1 CGISGGPHRGSC
13 RRLTMQIEQHTIHP
27 IAADARH
34 GRARDLF
41 TVWFG
46 SNVMLLT
53 VITGALAVTVFRL
66 PLGWAVG
73 GLLVGNLVGGLMMA
87 LHAAQGP
94 TLGVPQMVQTR
105 GQFGA
110 RGALFVVAIVIIMY
124 DGFFASNLVLGAE
137 TLRVIAPG
145 MSEIVAI
152 VLLGVLSVIA
162 TILGYDVIHGYT
174 RLMTYV
180 SGAILL
186 LTFAWILFVHGVPA
200 DLFTRNAGAGAPRI
214 LGAVSVAALWQIAY
228 APYVSDYSR
237 YMPAETGVRPA
248 FWATYWGC
256 CLGSILPMTL
266 GVIVALVAGQNE
278 IIPTLATLTRG
289 ITALVFVVF
298 SVAMI
303 ANNAMNVYCGALS
316 SLLFG
321 YTLQPSW
328 HPQARARTLVS
339 LMLLVIALALAL
351 LGRNSFLESY
361 TSFILLLLYVLTPWT
376 AINLVDYYLIRR
388 ARYDVSSFMRADG
401 GIYGR
406 YNGKALFC
414 YALGIL
420 VQIPFV
426 SNPLYKGVVARAL
439 HEADLSWIVGLI
451 VTATTYYFMARAAQ
465 VTAPARNVPNPVV

>member
-1 CGISGGPHRGSC
+1 
-13 RRLTMQIEQHTIHP
+13 MQIEQHTIHP
-27 IAADARH
+27 IAPDARH

-41 TVWFG
+41 TIWFG

-53 VITGALAVTVFRL
+53 VITGALAVTVFQL
-66 PLGWAVG
+66 PFGWAVAS
-73 GLLVGNLVGGLMMA
+73 LLIGNLVGGLMMA

-105 GQFGA
+105 GQFGS

-137 TLRVIAPG
+137 TLRVIVPG
-145 MSEIVAI
+145 MGEIVAI
-152 VLLGVLSVIA
+152 VLLGAVSVVT

-174 RLMTYV
+174 RLMTYI
-180 SGAILL
+180 SGAILV
-186 LTFAWILFVHGVPA
+186 LTFAWMLFVHGLPP
-200 DLFTRNAGAGAPRI
+200 DLFTRNGSPSGPHI
-214 LGAVSVAALWQIAY
+214 LGAISVAALWQIAY

-237 YMPAETGVRPA
+237 YMPADTGARPA

-266 GVIVALVAGQNE
+266 GVVVALAAGKGE
-278 IIPTLATLTRG
+278 IVPTLATLTRG

-298 SVAMI
+298 SVAMV

-316 SLLFG
+316 ALLFG
-321 YTLQPSW
+321 YTLRSDW
-328 HPQARARTLVS
+328 RPQARARAAVS
-339 LMLLVIALALAL
+339 LILLAVALGLAI
-351 LGRNSFLESY
+351 LGRSSFLESY

-376 AINLVDYYLIRR
+376 AVNLVDYYLIRR
-388 ARYDVSSFMRADG
+388 AQYDVSSFMRADG
-401 GIYGR
+401 GVYGR
-406 YNGKALFC
+406 YNAKALFC
-414 YALGIL
+414 YALGIV

-426 SNPLYKGVVARAL
+426 SNPLYKGFIARAL

-451 VTATTYYFMARAAQ
+451 VTSTVYYFMARS
-465 VTAPARNVPNPVV
+465 ARRLDYEPISVQNLT

>member
-1 CGISGGPHRGSC
+1 
-13 RRLTMQIEQHTIHP
+13 MQIEQHTIHP
-27 IAADARH
+27 IAVNARH

-66 PLGWAVG
+66 PFGWAVAS
-73 GLLVGNLVGGLMMA
+73 LLVGNLVGGLMMA

-105 GQFGA
+105 GQFGSL
-110 RGALFVVAIVIIMY
+110 GALFVVAIVIVMY

-137 TLRVIAPG
+137 TLHVIAPG

-152 VLLGVLSVIA
+152 ALLGVVSVIA
-162 TILGYDVIHGYT
+162 TILGYDVIHAYT
-174 RLMTYV
+174 RLMTYA

-186 LTFAWILFVHGVPA
+186 LTFGWILFVHGVPLE
-200 DLFTRNAGAGAPRI
+200 LFMRNGGASGPRI
-214 LGAVSVAALWQIAY
+214 LGAISIAALWQIAY

-266 GVIVALVAGQNE
+266 GVLVALAAGTAE
-278 IIPTLATLTRG
+278 IIPTLARLTGG

-298 SVAMI
+298 SVAMV

-316 SLLFG
+316 SVLFG
-321 YTLQPSW
+321 YTLRPGW
-328 HPQARARTLVS
+328 RPQARARTVVS
-339 LMLLVIALALAL
+339 LILLAIALSLAL
-351 LGRNSFLESY
+351 LGRSSFLESY

-388 ARYDVSSFMRADG
+388 AQYDVSSFMRADG
-401 GIYGR
+401 GVYGR
-406 YNGKALFC
+406 YNAKALFC
-414 YALGIL
+414 YTLGIL

-426 SNPLYKGVVARAL
+426 SNPLYKGFIARAL

-451 VTATTYYFMARAAQ
+451 VTSTVYYLMARS
-465 VTAPARNVPNPVV
+465 ARVSLSLVGTRPVG